1 MPNASHLR
9 ADAQAFD
16 MLEAVALR
24 LRAHPDRDV
33 RVSAE
38 QVQQLVMQ
46 LRRRDARPNP
56 PRMRRAFRGSDL
68 IARDVS
74 AIIYVHA
81 EDGGLYVHGF
91 GHEPI
96 MRQRGGDLTLSNLS
110 RDSDVRAFGLPDGT
124 VSLAH
129 AKGLALWGDY

>member
-1 MPNASHLR
+1 MPNASHL
-9 ADAQAFD
+9 ADDAKAFD
-16 MLEAVALR
+16 ELAHVASTLSAHGDASVR
-24 LRAHPDRDV
+24 AAGRRVWTLVRQLRA
-33 RVSAE
+33 
-38 QVQQLVMQ
+38 
-46 LRRRDARPNP
+46 RDARPNP
-56 PRMRRAFRGSDL
+56 SRLRRAFRGSDI

-91 GHEPI
+91 GHEPV

-110 RDSDVRAFGLPDGT
+110 RDSGVRAFGLPDGT

-129 AKGLALWGDY
+129 DKGLALWGDY